1 MKKLI
6 FATNN
11 KHKLEEIEAII
22 GNQFQLLSL
31 RDINFSGEIPETSP
45 TIAENAIQKARFIF
59 DLHGENCFADDT
71 GLEVEALNGE
81 PGVYSARY
89 AGDNATY
96 QDNVIKLLAEMQDQQ
111 NRKACFKTVIALFW
125 ENQLHL
131 FEGEICGQ
139 ILSQPTGEGGF
150 GYDPIFVPDGFQQSF
165 AEMPSELKN
174 KISHRAVATQKLI
187 HFLQEL

>member
-6 FATNN
+6 FTTNN
-11 KHKLEEIEAII
+11 KHKLEEIKAII

-31 RDINFSGEIPETSP
+31 RDINFLGEIPETSP
-45 TIAENAIQKARFIF
+45 TIAGNAIQKARFIF
-59 DLHGENCFADDT
+59 DLYGENCFADDT
-71 GLEVEALNGE
+71 GLEVEALHGD

-89 AGDNATY
+89 AGNNATY
-96 QDNVIKLLAEMQDQQ
+96 QDNVIKLLAEMQNQE

-125 ENQLHL
+125 EKQLHL

-139 ILSQPTGEGGF
+139 ILSQPTGDRGF
-150 GYDPIFVPDGFQQSF
+150 GYDPVFVPDGYRQSY

-187 HFLQEL
+187 HFLQGL